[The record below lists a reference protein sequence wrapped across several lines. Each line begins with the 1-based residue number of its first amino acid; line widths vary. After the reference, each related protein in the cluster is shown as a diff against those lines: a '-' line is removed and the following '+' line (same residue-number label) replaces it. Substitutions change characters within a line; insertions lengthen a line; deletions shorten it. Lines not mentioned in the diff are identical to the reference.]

1 MGAKVE
7 WAPYSITVTGP
18 AAFGGKLKGIDHD
31 CNDIPDAAMTA
42 AVAALYAE
50 VGGWRLAV
58 GGWVWLARVG
68 SGEGCGMDSPGWSVA
83 WRLSCMHPSSDTCV

>member
-1 MGAKVE
+1 MGLMGAKVE

-18 AAFGGKLKGIDHD
+18 SAFGGKLKGIDHD

-50 VGGWRLAV
+50 VRVTKRGV
-58 GGWVWLARVG
+58 FCARV
-68 SGEGCGMDSPGWSVA
+68 CACVCV
-83 WRLSCMHPSSDTCV
+83 RL